1 MTLNLGMVRPGSTI
15 LVPFHTF
22 TSDDPTASVA
32 IADFAL
38 ADIGIYKALS
48 MTERLST
55 TGVVLLETDGIDLDG
70 AVGIGGFSIDL
81 SSNATAGFYSAGSHY
96 YVTVGPVTID
106 GATVNFVAATF
117 SIGFPDAIINTTVAS
132 ATSDTQFILT
142 DGPAEADVLIG
153 CPILI
158 QAVASAVGV
167 GIQMG
172 HISDYIVT
180 TKEVF
185 LSIDPGGGTVT
196 AVDHVSIF
204 MKVTGIYD
212 QLLTGAT
219 HNITNSAGRIIRQL
233 QQSGGYENG
242 QVWIDTLD
250 GAAGT
255 TAHENGTMNNPVLT
269 IGDAKTIAVDSIV
282 NLSDFHVIN
291 GSTITLGET
300 SDNESYFGDNW
311 TLVLNSQSCA
321 SSHFE
326 GAHVSGIQTGSGM
339 GLHGGSIGT
348 ITLADD
354 AHLDDVA
361 LEAGTI
367 TLPSSGSVAFAR
379 CTHAAATLPILDF
392 NAGAVTVHMH
402 GYGGGIEVQNMDAS
416 DILHLDG
423 NGRLDINANCTDAVV
438 NVRGNWDINDSG
450 TTSNI
455 TKDDDSSNIAL
466 ILADTGT
473 DGVLVSAGTG
483 AGQIDLTSGTVDV
496 GALQANVI
504 TAASINAAAMN
515 GKGDWNIGKTGY
527 TAAPT
532 AGSIATGSF
541 AAGAIDAAAIGTNA
555 IDADSLAADA
565 IAEIRDAI
573 LPKINTALD
582 DIPFVMVLSSD
593 HVTPATGLVPVATRS
608 IDGGTSFSATTGTVA
623 EAASGLYHFDASAA
637 DMNGALITFKFA
649 VATADDT
656 FVSIR
661 TGG

>member
-32 IADFAL
+32 IADFVL

-48 MTERLST
+48 MDERAST

-81 SSNATAGFYSAGSHY
+81 SSNATAGFYASGSHY

-117 SIGFPDAIINTTVAS
+117 SIGFPDAVINTTVAS

-158 QAVASAVGV
+158 QAVASAAGV

-204 MKVTGIYD
+204 MKITGIYD

-255 TAHENGTMNNPVLT
+255 TAFENGTVNNPVLS
-269 IGDAKTIAVDSIV
+269 IGDAKTIAGDATV
-282 NLSDFHVIN
+282 NLTDFHVIN

-311 TLVLNSQSCA
+311 ILVLNSQSCA

-339 GLHGGSIGT
+339 GLHGGSVGT

-367 TLPSSGSVAFAR
+367 SLPTGAVALSH
-379 CTHAAATLPILDF
+379 CSHAAATLPILDF
-392 NAGAVTVHMH
+392 AAGNCTVHMH
-402 GYGGGIEVQNMDAS
+402 SYAGGIEVQNMDAS

-423 NGRLDINANCTDAVV
+423 DGRLDINANCTSAVI
-438 NVRGNWDINDSG
+438 NVQGNWKINDSG

-455 TKDDDSSNIAL
+455 TKDDDTSNIIL
-466 ILADTGT
+466 ILADTGE
-473 DGVLVSAGTG
+473 
-483 AGQIDLTSGTVDV
+483 
-496 GALQANVI
+496 LQADDVPTLIAAVQSDTDDIQTRLPASLVGGAMDSDVSVIQAGVI
-504 TAASINAAAMN
+504 TAAV
-515 GKGDWNIGKTGY
+515 
-527 TAAPT
+527 
-532 AGSIATGSF
+532 IAT
-541 AAGAIDAAAIGTNA
+541 DAV
-555 IDADSLAADA
+555 DADALATDA
-565 IAEIRDAI
+565 VQEIRDAI

-593 HVTPATGLVPVATRS
+593 HVSPATGLTVIATRS
-608 IDGGTSFSATTGTVA
+608 INGGTSFSATTGTVT
-623 EAASGLYHFDASAA
+623 EATDGVYHFDASAA
-637 DMNGALITFKFA
+637 DMNGALVTFKFTS
-649 VATADDT
+649 ATADDT